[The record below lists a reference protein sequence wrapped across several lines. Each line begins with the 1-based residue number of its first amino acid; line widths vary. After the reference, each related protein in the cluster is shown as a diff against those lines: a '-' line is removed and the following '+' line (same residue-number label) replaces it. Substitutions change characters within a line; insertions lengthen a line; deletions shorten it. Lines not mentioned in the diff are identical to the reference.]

1 VKHEKKKNFVVSF
14 SNKKTNFAFGSTLSP
29 RWKQKTNVVLLG
41 VLGGFFFF
49 FEMWTVDGW
58 LS

>member
-41 VLGGFFFF
+41 VLGFF
-49 FEMWTVDGW
+49 
-58 LS
+58 